1 MDVKEQLVGV
11 LKTLEEAVQTH
22 LDKERSRIKKLS
34 DQIRESTENF
44 SQVSA
49 KNEALLSEITSATKE
64 LEDYKPME
72 IFKDLYTRGNAE
84 ANLGNAPPSA
94 AESPP
99 EQDDGFEEASDG
111 FETDEERDAD
121 RAAVEAAKAKAAVE
135 AAKAKAAV
143 EAAAADYA
151 DRAAKEKAKADVAN
165 ANTGQSNTENFRR
178 AFSTPREARR
188 YTNKKDKRGA
198 KMEGKRAAEMEGK
211 RADDGE
217 HIETAPA
224 VGGGRKRTRR
234 RRRHSFRRK

>member
-135 AAKAKAAV
+135 AA
-143 EAAAADYA
+143 AADYA

-165 ANTGQSNTENFRR
+165 ANTGQSNTEIFRR
-178 AFSTPREARR
+178 AFSTPGEARR